1 MKSIGIW
8 LAIFGVG
15 SLLLNLTGME
25 FKILMWID
33 NWGRGTGMAIRG
45 GLTALGIV
53 LFVIGWRQESAKPS
67 ASTEAGKNA

>member
-1 MKSIGIW
+1 MKSLGIW

-15 SLLLNLTGME
+15 SLLLNMMGLE

-33 NWGRGTGMAIRG
+33 NWGRVTGMAIRG
-45 GLTALGIV
+45 GLTALGIA

-67 ASTEAGKNA
+67 TSAEAGKNA

>member
-1 MKSIGIW
+1 MKSLGIW

-15 SLLLNLTGME
+15 SLLLNLMGME

-33 NWGRGTGMAIRG
+33 NWGHGTGMAIRG
-45 GLTALGIV
+45 GLTAAGVV